1 MWKFLV
7 ETLMLTK
14 VRPGDGAEHM
24 ENGEWHGLV
33 GV

>member
-1 MWKFLV
+1 M

-14 VRPGDGAEHM
+14 LRPGDGAEHL
-24 ENGEWHGLV
+24 ENGECHGLV

>member
-1 MWKFLV
+1 M
-7 ETLMLTK
+7 EILMLTK
-14 VRPGDGAEHM
+14 LRPGDGAEHM

>member
-1 MWKFLV
+1 M

-14 VRPGDGAEHM
+14 LRPGDGAEHM

>member
-1 MWKFLV
+1 M

-14 VRPGDGAEHM
+14 LRPGDRAEHM